1 MSSKDYWAKREEANR
16 QANIKTDAEYAKEIQ
31 EIYKN
36 MMDQVEKEINGFYTK
51 YARDEGI
58 TMAEAKKRVS
68 QLEIEKYERK
78 AKRYVKN
85 KDFSSKANEE
95 MKLYNLTMKINRL
108 ELLKANIGLEMVA
121 SFDELDKFFD
131 EKLTERT
138 LEEFERQ
145 AGILGKTITNNA
157 EMANSIV
164 NASFKNATYSDRI
177 WMYQGMMK
185 AELDKLLQEGIIQG
199 KHPNVLARH
208 LTKLFGVSTK
218 DAQRLMVT
226 EMRRVQTGAQKAS
239 FEKNGFTEY
248 TFIAEPT
255 ACPICAV
262 LNGKHFKVSK
272 MLPGENAPP
281 MHPWCRCSTAAYMD
295 GKEYEDWLDFLD
307 KGGTTEEWEKLKVQ
321 LKMKSD
327 LQYRT
332 RYSKEER
339 NIVRNDEEIIAR
351 KIEGS
356 KNVFVAK
363 DLELTK
369 FEASN
374 ASKAVDE
381 AYKLIYGNKIKHKP
395 DIYILK
401 SDSFAGKTTGV
412 YRAGDNSLFLN
423 EAIFKKE
430 TLNSFTDEYVS
441 GGDTRSH
448 IIHEL
453 VHVQQHEETVET
465 FKREIRTGTDLKEY
479 NSLME
484 SLAKEKVDDLINT
497 GYNYDVSRY
506 AKESHDNKDYAEVMA
521 ELYTYLS
528 LGGKK
533 L

>member
-307 KGGTTEEWEKLKVQ
+307 KGGTTEEWKNKHLNSTNNNDKI
-321 LKMKSD
+321 KSD
-327 LQYRT
+327 LYFKNGKDANNYFYNRESYKTWEQSITKLQKEVINDYAYTDYQMINYHLRT
-332 RYSKEER
+332 DNPLDEHILRDKRLNGNIREKQIKLIDDAIAAFTLDDDIVVYR
-339 NIVRNDEEIIAR
+339 NIDAEQFMDYFDDTQKLVGKEIIEKGYSSTSATPSGAMR
-351 KIEGS
+351 Y
-356 KNVFVAK
+356 K
-363 DLELTK
+363 DCK
-369 FEASN
+369 M
-374 ASKAVDE
+374 
-381 AYKLIYGNKIKHKP
+381 
-395 DIYILK
+395 
-401 SDSFAGKTTGV
+401 
-412 YRAGDNSLFLN
+412 
-423 EAIFKKE
+423 
-430 TLNSFTDEYVS
+430 
-441 GGDTRSH
+441 
-448 IIHEL
+448 IIHVPSGKGNGAYINGLSDFEDREYEFL
-453 VHVQQHEETVET
+453 IARNSKFKIVKVEET
-465 FKREIRTGTDLKEY
+465 
-479 NSLME
+479 
-484 SLAKEKVDDLINT
+484 DDLILEMEMIT
-497 GYNYDVSRY
+497 D
-506 AKESHDNKDYAEVMA
+506 E
-521 ELYTYLS
+521 
-528 LGGKK
+528 
-533 L
+533 

>member
-1 MSSKDYWAKREEANR
+1 
-16 QANIKTDAEYAKEIQ
+16 
-31 EIYKN
+31 
-36 MMDQVEKEINGFYTK
+36 
-51 YARDEGI
+51 
-58 TMAEAKKRVS
+58 
-68 QLEIEKYERK
+68 
-78 AKRYVKN
+78 
-85 KDFSSKANEE
+85 
-95 MKLYNLTMKINRL
+95 
-108 ELLKANIGLEMVA
+108 
-121 SFDELDKFFD
+121 
-131 EKLTERT
+131 
-138 LEEFERQ
+138 
-145 AGILGKTITNNA
+145 
-157 EMANSIV
+157 
-164 NASFKNATYSDRI
+164 
-177 WMYQGMMK
+177 
-185 AELDKLLQEGIIQG
+185 
-199 KHPNVLARH
+199 
-208 LTKLFGVSTK
+208 
-218 DAQRLMVT
+218 
-226 EMRRVQTGAQKAS
+226 
-239 FEKNGFTEY
+239 
-248 TFIAEPT
+248 
-255 ACPICAV
+255 
-262 LNGKHFKVSK
+262 
-272 MLPGENAPP
+272 
-281 MHPWCRCSTAAYMD
+281 
-295 GKEYEDWLDFLD
+295 
-307 KGGTTEEWEKLKVQ
+307 
-321 LKMKSD
+321 MKSD

-395 DIYILK
+395 NIYILK
-401 SDSFAGKTTGV
+401 SESFIGRTTGG